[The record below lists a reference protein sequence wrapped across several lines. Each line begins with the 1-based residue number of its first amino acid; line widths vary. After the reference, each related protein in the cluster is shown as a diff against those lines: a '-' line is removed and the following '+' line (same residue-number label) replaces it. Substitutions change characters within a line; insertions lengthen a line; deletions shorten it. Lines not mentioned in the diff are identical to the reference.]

1 MGMNTRVLPLLLVS
15 AALTAPLNAF
25 AAGAITQARTVEN
38 NPAGFDGAGA
48 RPQSEIVRAGYSAD
62 RRTQEQIAKDEQV
75 KADSRANL
83 AVRTPGADKE
93 IVPPQPNEWLKS
105 DHILM
110 GVKGAM
116 VGLLVGSLWGLTGL
130 GIGILVGGLI
140 GYGLSRITA

>member
-1 MGMNTRVLPLLLVS
+1 MGMKALVLPMMIA
-15 AALTAPLNAF
+15 AALSVPARAAAPVIEAPN
-25 AAGAITQARTVEN
+25 
-38 NPAGFDGAGA
+38 FDGSRT
-48 RPQSEIVRAGYSAD
+48 RPEGDLVRPGSSTD
-62 RRTQEQIAKDEQV
+62 RRSVEQIARDEQI
-75 KADSRANL
+75 KADARVNL
-83 AVRTPGADKE
+83 TAAAPGPDRE
-93 IVPPQPNEWLKS
+93 IEPPKPAEWSKS